1 MQRVVV
7 LERHHRSQRAKTS
20 PSRVGAS
27 RATVK
32 DESLPCLCRS
42 QAGLG
47 YATLGYATLGYAT
60 LIINYNADEDI
71 GRHQWPKHQFILKI
85 SDLFLLVN

>member
-27 RATVK
+27 WATVK

-47 YATLGYATLGYAT
+47 YATLGYATL
-60 LIINYNADEDI
+60 IINYNEDEDI
-71 GRHQWPKHQFILKI
+71 GPHQ
-85 SDLFLLVN
+85 